1 MIDALGEILTEE
13 EIKFLAE
20 ILLESWYALDVRN
33 MSNEKRKL
41 YLSIQLKIKRLNN
54 PKLYNWYYHISI
66 IC

>member
-13 EIKFLAE
+13 ETKFIAE

-54 PKLYNWYYHISI
+54 PKLYN
-66 IC
+66 

>member
-20 ILLESWYALDVRN
+20 ILVESWYALDVRN

-41 YLSIQLKIKRLNN
+41 YLSIELKIKRLNN
-54 PKLYNWYYHISI
+54 PKLYN
-66 IC
+66 

>member
-13 EIKFLAE
+13 ETKFLAE

-33 MSNEKRKL
+33 MSDEKRKL

-54 PKLYNWYYHISI
+54 PKLYN
-66 IC
+66 

>member
-33 MSNEKRKL
+33 MSNEKENCI
-41 YLSIQLKIKRLNN
+41 YQFN
-54 PKLYNWYYHISI
+54 
-66 IC
+66 

>member
-13 EIKFLAE
+13 ETKFLAE

-54 PKLYNWYYHISI
+54 PKLYN
-66 IC
+66 

>member
-54 PKLYNWYYHISI
+54 PKLYN
-66 IC
+66 